1 MPTTTEKR
9 PSYSFFE
16 FPSLHYG
23 QRVRVNSRAI
33 ETALIELETTPGV
46 TGWRLVDQEVPF
58 VSGGQERRAVL
69 QLAVTRR
76 AASRQLRQMVQ
87 LVNGSGGST
96 EQAALAAGR
105 EYCERHA
112 MEHVPMAANRSSV
125 GQHEVPN
132 RRAAHAWL
140 LQAQGC
146 NTRLAEGRMVAAAQN
161 GGLLLSEAAARL
173 ELTPLH
179 ARLVFI
185 RCWLRGLL
193 LWDIGSEPISRD
205 LLVRAAR
212 HV

>member
-33 ETALIELETTPGV
+33 ESALIELETTPGI
-46 TGWRLVDQEVPF
+46 TGWRLVNQEVPF
-58 VSGGQERRAVL
+58 IAGGQERRAVL

-76 AASRQLRQMVQ
+76 EASRQLRQMVQ
-87 LVNGSGGST
+87 LVNGSGGRT

-112 MEHVPMAANRSSV
+112 MEHVPLPATRCSA
-125 GQHEVPN
+125 GPHEVPN
-132 RRAAHAWL
+132 RRAAHSWL
-140 LQAQGC
+140 LQAQGS
-146 NTRLAEGRMVAAAQN
+146 NTRLLEGRLVAAAETE
-161 GGLLLSEAAARL
+161 GLLLSEAAARL
-173 ELTPLH
+173 ELSPLY

>member
-46 TGWRLVDQEVPF
+46 TGWRLVNQEVPF
-58 VSGGQERRAVL
+58 VAGGQERRAVL

-87 LVNGSGGST
+87 LVHGSGGLT

-105 EYCERHA
+105 AYCERHA
-112 MEHVPMAANRSSV
+112 MEHVPRPGTRCSA
-125 GQHEVPN
+125 GQHEIPN

-140 LQAQGC
+140 LQAHGT
-146 NTRLAEGRMVAAAQN
+146 NTQLLEERLVAAAHAE
-161 GGLLLSEAAARL
+161 GLLLSEATARL
-173 ELTPLH
+173 EVSPIH
-179 ARLVFI
+179 ARLVFL

-205 LLVRAAR
+205 LLVRAAC